1 MKSILVVT
9 LLTILRLGVPSILL
23 LAIGEAVKNHYNKI
37 RYS

>member
-9 LLTILRLGVPSILL
+9 LLTILRIGVPSILL
-23 LAIGEAVKNHYNKI
+23 LSIGEAVKNRYNKI